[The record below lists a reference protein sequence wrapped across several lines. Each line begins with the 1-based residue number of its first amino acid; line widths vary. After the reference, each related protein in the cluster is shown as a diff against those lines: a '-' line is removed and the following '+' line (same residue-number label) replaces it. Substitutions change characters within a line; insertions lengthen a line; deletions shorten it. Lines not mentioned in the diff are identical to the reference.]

1 MKLKFKDVIIAVLLL
16 VVLILMYAFY
26 DERRRGQLKDRAINK
41 LLKDNERLSKQNFDL
56 LQRFIILEN
65 QNVPDVL
72 KELEFLKDTFANIVE
87 YKYSE
92 GIGRVINQ
100 LENGNHSSAVLH
112 ICKIIE
118 SLILAKISENKKNQ
132 YYKSGFQRLIDYAVT
147 QKMISVQEKS
157 YSSLLREIRNTEG
170 HQIDSNI
177 EKRTAG
183 LAIFSGI
190 EIIYK
195 LSCLTNQQLTN
206 HVEAIEIK

>member
-1 MKLKFKDVIIAVLLL
+1 MKLKFKDIIIAVLLL
-16 VVLILMYAFY
+16 VVLMLVYAFY

-56 LQRFIILEN
+56 LQRLIILDN

-72 KELEFLKDTFANIVE
+72 KELEYLKDAFSNTVE

-92 GIGRVINQ
+92 GISRVINQ
-100 LENGNHSSAVLH
+100 LENGNNGSGILQ

-118 SLILAKISENKKNQ
+118 SLILSKISEDKKNQ
-132 YYKSGFQRLIDYAVT
+132 YYKAGFQKLIDYAVN
-147 QKMISVQEKS
+147 KNLISIQEKS
-157 YSSLLREIRNTEG
+157 YSLLLREIRNAEG
-170 HQIDSNI
+170 HQMDSNV

-190 EIIYK
+190 EIM
-195 LSCLTNQQLTN
+195 
-206 HVEAIEIK
+206 